1 MLKKILI
8 AGYHLLQPILNYDMD
23 SKAKTEE
30 KSIRNQ
36 RDVFNEISLLKNK
49 ISELEISL
57 EQAEFR
63 IPKTFPNIKFLNY
76 KDRKRILVIK
86 ITF

>member
-1 MLKKILI
+1 LD
-8 AGYHLLQPILNYDMD
+8 AN
-23 SKAKTEE
+23 AKNEE
-30 KSIRNQ
+30 KSIKNQ
-36 RDVFNEISLLKNK
+36 RDLFNEINLLKNK

-76 KDRKRILVIK
+76 KDRKRSLVINVFLFK
-86 ITF
+86 IICFKP

>member
-1 MLKKILI
+1 M
-8 AGYHLLQPILNYDMD
+8 LQPILNYDMD